1 MDRKSSTLAAAALA
15 ALLASGHAA
24 AQGSGWYIGGGPS
37 ASRAKFERADFVG
50 LSTGAY
56 SVDDS
61 DAGAKGFGGY
71 RITPNW
77 AVEFGVTAI
86 GRFEHRFDDGA
97 NGRAKFHYD
106 ASAATVAIAG
116 TLPLGGGLS
125 LIGRLGAA
133 FTAARIRLASAT
145 GNVATTLIAQGWG
158 GFFDDDRSTTRTNV
172 LWGAGAQYDINP
184 RWGLR
189 LDYDNYGK
197 IGDQFETGRAKAD
210 AWSANVVFR
219 F

>member
-1 MDRKSSTLAAAALA
+1 MNWKSSVLAAAALA
-15 ALLASGHAA
+15 ALLACGQAA
-24 AQGSGWYIGGGPS
+24 AQNSGWYVGGGS
-37 ASRAKFERADFVG
+37 GSSRAKFERADFVG

-61 DAGAKGFGGY
+61 DVAPRMFGGY
-71 RITPNW
+71 RIAPNW

-86 GRFEHRFDDGA
+86 GRFEHRFNDGA
-97 NGRAKFHYD
+97 NGRAVFHYD

-116 TLPLGGGLS
+116 KLPLGGGLS
-125 LIGRLGAA
+125 LNGRLGAA

-145 GNVATTLIAQGWG
+145 GNVATTLISQGWG
-158 GFFDDDRSTTRTNV
+158 GFFDDDRTATRTNV
-172 LWGAGAQYDINP
+172 LWGAGAQYDITP

-197 IGDQFETGRAKAD
+197 IGDEFETGRAKAE